1 VFAASTAFPCALVLT
16 VRFPCASESHPDASV
31 LLVAVVVVVV
41 GRESEEAGGTST
53 VPEVHHC
60 SALKSYYDAILEI
73 EVAFDMAVH
82 PVAFRRKRFC
92 ASHADTEHSWFV
104 GAFQVREPIDDQ
116 EALEVEAAAPVQH
129 PVVAAMASN
138 YQMEPS
144 SSEQLSQ
151 ICDRCKATLFC

>member
-1 VFAASTAFPCALVLT
+1 LDRVFAASTAFPCALVLT

-31 LLVAVVVVVV
+31 LLVAVVV

-82 PVAFRRKRFC
+82 PVAFRRKRFY
-92 ASHADTEHSWFV
+92 ASHADTEHS
-104 GAFQVREPIDDQ
+104 
-116 EALEVEAAAPVQH
+116 
-129 PVVAAMASN
+129 
-138 YQMEPS
+138 
-144 SSEQLSQ
+144 
-151 ICDRCKATLFC
+151 